1 MFSRKL
7 VRRYRLTEPGMGMIR
22 VVQMPIRRRGFPQF
36 ITHMF
41 APKYETKCLMFCI
54 YGTIFLFCVHVRMI
68 WDKTIQMKMLEKL
81 PVAREKVETL
91 KILRQLDKTSNLLGE
106 LKGIAKTIPNQTM
119 LINALMLQEAKD
131 SSEIENII
139 TTQDELYTALSTP
152 GKQATNVK
160 EVINYRRAMFFG
172 FDIIQ
177 KQGFLR
183 LEDII
188 EIQKIIIE
196 NDAGIRS
203 QSGTVLKNDKTG
215 EIVYTPPQM
224 KDEILDL
231 LSNFLEHFN
240 LKQNNLPALINL
252 AVLHYQFESIHPFYD
267 GNGRAGRILN
277 ILHLV
282 LNGYLDIP
290 ILYLSSYING
300 HKSEYYKYLNAV
312 NRKDQWEDYILYILK
327 AIEKTSKKTIS
338 KINSISELLS
348 ETINIAKTNASKV
361 YQKELIELLFEHPY
375 SKIENVVSRLK
386 VERKTASRYLKKL
399 EEINILESRKI
410 GRETIYMNIK
420 LIDILKD

>member
-1 MFSRKL
+1 
-7 VRRYRLTEPGMGMIR
+7 MIR
-22 VVQMPIRRRGFPQF
+22 V
-36 ITHMF
+36 
-41 APKYETKCLMFCI
+41 
-54 YGTIFLFCVHVRMI
+54 I

-327 AIEKTSKKTIS
+327 AIEKTS
-338 KINSISELLS
+338 
-348 ETINIAKTNASKV
+348 
-361 YQKELIELLFEHPY
+361 QQ
-375 SKIENVVSRLK
+375 
-386 VERKTASRYLKKL
+386 
-399 EEINILESRKI
+399 
-410 GRETIYMNIK
+410 
-420 LIDILKD
+420 D